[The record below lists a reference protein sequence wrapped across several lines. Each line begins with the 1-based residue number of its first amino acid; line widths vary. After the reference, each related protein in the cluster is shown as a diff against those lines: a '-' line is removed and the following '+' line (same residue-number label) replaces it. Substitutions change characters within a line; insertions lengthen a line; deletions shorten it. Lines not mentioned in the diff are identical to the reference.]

1 MKDIYLKFLEQYYR
15 ISNTIIR
22 FQNIPLSF
30 NGSIP
35 LRPASI
41 HLIDEI
47 QNHPDAN
54 MTEIAQNLGI
64 TKGAVS
70 QMVKELE
77 GKGLVKRQRSDRDGR
92 AMHFKLTRA
101 GEKVYDGHAAFFNDL
116 YERVEKKLESYS
128 VDEVAHF
135 EEIVSII
142 EDMFRHYRKT
152 KGI

>member
-101 GEKVYDGHAAFFNDL
+101 GKKVYDAMRRSSTISTSAW
-116 YERVEKKLESYS
+116 KKNSNRTRSMKSLTSKRSY
-128 VDEVAHF
+128 
-135 EEIVSII
+135 
-142 EDMFRHYRKT
+142 R
-152 KGI
+152 

>member
-1 MKDIYLKFLEQYYR
+1 MKDVYLKFLEQYYR

-30 NGSIP
+30 NGSMP

-47 QNHPDAN
+47 QNHPESN

-70 QMVKELE
+70 QMIKELE
-77 GKGLVKRQRSDRDGR
+77 SKGLVTRQRSAKDGR
-92 AMHFKLTRA
+92 AMHFTLTRA
-101 GEKVYDGHAAFFNDL
+101 GIKVNEGHEAFFNDL
-116 YERVEKKLESYS
+116 YERVEEKLDSYS
-128 VDEVAHF
+128 VEEVAHF

-142 EDMFRHYRKT
+142 EDTFRHYRKT
-152 KGI
+152 NGI